1 MTDVVF
7 SKVLPVDAKGSVGA
21 GKEPGLVTLR
31 HLLTSGVSKL
41 VLFAQLLCQ
50 ETDIAQSKF
59 LLI

>member
-1 MTDVVF
+1 MTDVAF

-31 HLLTSGVSKL
+31 HVLKSGVSKL

-50 ETDIAQSKF
+50 GTDIGQSK